1 MTAIPLLEE
10 RFTLQEY
17 IQFEEESEVRHEFH
31 EGFLYPMAATSRAH
45 NEIVQNL
52 SAEIRSKV
60 RDKGCKVYAENVK
73 IQLVENGK
81 YVYPDILMTC
91 DERDLKSH
99 YSAFIIRYASLII
112 EVLSKGTE
120 DHDRNDKF
128 KLYQQIPSIQ
138 YYLLVDSRTQ
148 VADLYSRNDN
158 SNTWTYQTFTER
170 SDIIEFPKLGFQLSL
185 DDIYQDLALPRKLSF
200 IRGGGTVNQD
210 FGRTT
215 HIDLD
220 HFDRLRELY
229 RAKGYAEDW
238 IIQRLQTI
246 SSRSEL
252 TSEWRKRGVEEG
264 AEFAELTRIIAKETF
279 GITPTEHAKI
289 KGLDKENLRDHM
301 TKLELL
307 VTSLG
312 EEMTRQ
318 VAIQDDAQGFE
329 ANKEAAIHGGEFV
342 RKMRETLEMK
352 EKIQVVS
359 PINFLQKDNDNYLA

>member
-1 MTAIPLLEE
+1 M
-10 RFTLQEY
+10 
-17 IQFEEESEVRHEFH
+17 
-31 EGFLYPMAATSRAH
+31 
-45 NEIVQNL
+45 
-52 SAEIRSKV
+52 
-60 RDKGCKVYAENVK
+60 
-73 IQLVENGK
+73 
-81 YVYPDILMTC
+81 
-91 DERDLKSH
+91 
-99 YSAFIIRYASLII
+99 
-112 EVLSKGTE
+112 
-120 DHDRNDKF
+120 
-128 KLYQQIPSIQ
+128 YQQISSIQ

-200 IRGGGTVNQD
+200 IRGGGLVSQN
-210 FGRTT
+210 FGRTS

-220 HFDRLRELY
+220 FDRLRELY

-252 TSEWRKRGVEEG
+252 MNEWRKRGVEEG
-264 AEFAELTRIIAKETF
+264 IEFAELTAIIAKETF
-279 GITPTEHAKI
+279 GITPTEHAGI
-289 KGLDKENLRDHM
+289 KGLEKENLRDHM

-318 VAIQDDAQGFE
+318 GAIRNDAQGFE
-329 ANKEAAIHGGEFV
+329 AHKEVAIQGGAFAG
-342 RKMRETLEMK
+342 KMRETLERK
-352 EKIQVVS
+352 EKIKVIS
-359 PINFLQKDNDNYLA
+359 PINFLQKDSDNYLT